1 MEDDRYPHLQLY
13 TVGRLAVSAN
23 GFIPAGTFLCF
34 VRSTLPREF
43 EEPMTGRGGV
53 ALSATCDSTR

>member
-23 GFIPAGTFLCF
+23 GFNSQLALFLLSS
-34 VRSTLPREF
+34 STLPREF
-43 EEPMTGRGGV
+43 EEPT
-53 ALSATCDSTR
+53 